1 MKVRPN
7 KLTYSSL
14 GTYGPP
20 VHGPRAEGAG
30 TFLQS
35 VGPYGQIGLIGWP
48 NLNRWIFHEH
58 PYFKTLSFCNMFFL
72 T

>member
-1 MKVRPN
+1 MKKVTPN
-7 KLTYSSL
+7 NLAYSSL
-14 GTYGPP
+14 GAYRPG
-20 VHGPRAEGAG
+20 AEGAG

-35 VGPYGQIGLIGWP
+35 VGPYGQIGLIDWP